1 MKIAGGQIQ
10 EGIVI
15 GNTYDKY
22 GSQNPIVRLLMNG
35 FNAALN
41 GLVEKVDPATIHE
54 LGCGEGYW
62 IFKWRGKG
70 IEARGTDFSSQVIEI
85 ARVNAAKYDIPQSAF
100 QVRSIYDIQAERDN
114 ADLIICCEVFEHLED
129 PRRALMA
136 LRAIVTGHL
145 ILSVPREPIWRLLN
159 LARGKYMAGLGNTPG
174 HLQHWSKRGFIMFV
188 SEYFDVLE
196 VRQPLPWTMLLCRPK
211 VKR

>member
-54 LGCGEGYW
+54 LGCGEEKASRREAP
-62 IFKWRGKG
+62 IFP
-70 IEARGTDFSSQVIEI
+70 
-85 ARVNAAKYDIPQSAF
+85 AK
-100 QVRSIYDIQAERDN
+100 
-114 ADLIICCEVFEHLED
+114 L
-129 PRRALMA
+129 
-136 LRAIVTGHL
+136 
-145 ILSVPREPIWRLLN
+145 
-159 LARGKYMAGLGNTPG
+159 
-174 HLQHWSKRGFIMFV
+174 
-188 SEYFDVLE
+188 
-196 VRQPLPWTMLLCRPK
+196 
-211 VKR
+211 